1 MNNLQTIWTRCIP
14 YHWMTFKIIIKWVLV
29 SSECKMPTKIFAR
42 WKGEIILA
50 FSLHNFWRLSYD
62 PEAVFITSKIW
73 FLRILH
79 YWKQYIHTLYLRN
92 RYMYVMMTMKII
104 KLIVDFEIYCHLN
117 EYLQHADSCCSIKS
131 QWNSLDKTLWIFF
144 IVVAFS
150 QLWRRVVA
158 KKIAGL

>member
-1 MNNLQTIWTRCIP
+1 MMIDTLPNLIFEWS
-14 YHWMTFKIIIKWVLV
+14 HFKNKHVYF
-29 SSECKMPTKIFAR
+29 CRYF
-42 WKGEIILA
+42 
-50 FSLHNFWRLSYD
+50 H
-62 PEAVFITSKIW
+62 
-73 FLRILH
+73 RI
-79 YWKQYIHTLYLRN
+79 
-92 RYMYVMMTMKII
+92 RYMYVMMTMKIM

-158 KKIAGL
+158 KNLLAFNWCVVPSLFSQTQHFQLYSIFQWKKYCLLIWSFLTI